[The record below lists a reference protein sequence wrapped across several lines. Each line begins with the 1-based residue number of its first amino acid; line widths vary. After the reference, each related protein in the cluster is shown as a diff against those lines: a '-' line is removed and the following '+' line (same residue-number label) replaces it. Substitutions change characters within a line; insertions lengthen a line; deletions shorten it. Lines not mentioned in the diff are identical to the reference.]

1 MANVLYH
8 FFMMLLL
15 VENPLASSTS
25 GDGFRLTLTHVDSAA
40 GASRTL
46 AQRIHR
52 AVRRSYSRKRAIE
65 AKRNVVVPVSYGGE
79 SEYLV
84 SFGIGSPALP
94 VTAILDTG
102 SDLIWT
108 QCDPCFESIP
118 QPSPF
123 YNSFESSSYSRIPCS
138 NPFCSDASSIL
149 SSCASS
155 EGDLCLYWISY
166 GDETRSRGLLATET
180 LRFGDGSSIH
190 GVIFGCGFWNN
201 STLSN
206 FTGIVGMGRGRF
218 SLPAQ
223 LNPPRFSYCFT
234 SINSSATSH
243 LFLGTKASLGGGKR
257 GGGGGSIG
265 STPFTPS
272 PPNPSFYYL
281 SLIGISLGGTRLPI
295 PPSAFQLNPD
305 GSNGMIIDSGTF
317 LTILNQP
324 GYDVLRKELI
334 KQARL
339 PLAESPVQGL
349 DLCFSLK
356 KRKSAPRMPELVFH
370 FDGADMRFQRDK
382 YMIYEPEEGL
392 FCSAIA
398 GTDGPSILGNYQQ
411 QDMHILYDLKAN
423 VLSFVPANCDRF

>member
-1 MANVLYH
+1 MANVLYL
-8 FFMMLLL
+8 FFIMLLL

-40 GASRTL
+40 GASLTL
-46 AQRIHR
+46 AERIQR

-65 AKRNVVVPVSYGGE
+65 AKRNVVAPVSFGGE
-79 SEYLV
+79 LEYLV

-108 QCDPCFESIP
+108 QCLPSFERIP
-118 QPSPF
+118 QPTPF
-123 YNSFESSSYSRIPCS
+123 YDSSESSSFSRIPCS
-138 NPFCSDASSIL
+138 NPFCSANSSIL
-149 SSCASS
+149 SGCASS
-155 EGDLCLYWISY
+155 QGDLCLYLARY
-166 GDETRSRGLLATET
+166 GDDTHSRGLLATET
-180 LRFGDGSSIH
+180 LRFGDRSSIA

-201 STLSN
+201 GTLSN
-206 FTGIVGMGRGRF
+206 STGIVGMGRGRL

-223 LNPPRFSYCFT
+223 LNHPRFSYCFT
-234 SINSSATSH
+234 SINSSAASH

-257 GGGGGSIG
+257 GGGGSIG
-265 STPFTPS
+265 STPFIS
-272 PPNPSFYYL
+272 NPIRPTFYYI

-305 GSNGMIIDSGTF
+305 GSNGTIIDSGTF
-317 LTILNQP
+317 LTVLNQP
-324 GYDVLRKELI
+324 GYDILRKELI

-339 PLAESPVQGL
+339 PLAESPGL
-349 DLCFSLK
+349 GIDLCFSLK
-356 KRKSAPRMPELVFH
+356 NRHSAPRMPELVFH

-382 YMIYEPEEGL
+382 YMIYDPEEGL

-398 GTDGPSILGNYQQ
+398 GTDGLSILGNYQQ

-423 VLSFVPANCDRF
+423 VLSFVLANCDLF

>member
-1 MANVLYH
+1 MANVLYL
-8 FFMMLLL
+8 FFIMLML
-15 VENPLASSTS
+15 VENPTASSTS
-25 GDGFRLTLTHVDSAA
+25 GGGFRLTLTHVDSAA
-40 GASRTL
+40 AAGSSFTL
-46 AQRIHR
+46 AERIQR

-79 SEYLV
+79 LEYLV

-108 QCDPCFESIP
+108 QCVPCFESIP

-123 YNSFESSSYSRIPCS
+123 YNSFESSSFSRIPCS
-138 NPFCSDASSIL
+138 NPFCSESISIF

-155 EGDLCLYWISY
+155 QGDLCFYLAGY
-166 GDETRSRGLLATET
+166 GDNTRSRGLLATEK
-180 LRFGDGSSIH
+180 LSFDDGSSIA

-201 STLSN
+201 GTLSN
-206 FTGIVGMGRGRF
+206 STGIVGMGRGRF

-243 LFLGTKASLGGGKR
+243 LFLGTKASLGGGNR

-265 STPFTPS
+265 STPFIPS

-305 GSNGMIIDSGTF
+305 GSNGTIIDSGTF

-339 PLAESPVQGL
+339 PLAESPGF

-398 GTDGPSILGNYQQ
+398 GTDGISILGNYQQ

-423 VLSFVPANCDRF
+423 MLSFVPANCDRF